1 MSASK
6 FELFRRHWLWSILV
20 TGITLFITIYNSYL
34 QHRSAQ
40 HEMGGSL
47 MATYYQRSLDNRG
60 ARTIVVCMDDA
71 NVNLNG
77 LYVTPTLD
85 NPREFSIKDFSL
97 SIKATCSNVELVPS
111 SLVETHEY
119 GGGEWLYKYKDN
131 LLAAHDDTK
140 RIFTDYKV
148 SGNTGYCLLETK
160 ASYDGAA
167 TAVEYNTNVW
177 FLVVPRKSA
186 QSFEQWKINCKKRL
200 LEVVSDKYYDV
211 FYYSRTNNVERH
223 FDIALVDNDNVAD
236 TKSTPQAIAKQTP
249 TPALTPKKE
258 VKTQPTPSSSKPA
271 EVKKKPATTEKVQ
284 REEKPVKVKPASNNQ
299 DVNITKYSSSN
310 SGKRFCI
317 KFELDNAPSTEGK
330 YLLYGNYT
338 VPGNVNPYVFAYPLE
353 LFTLIKRKSYGYCIS
368 TVDSLTYHLNEL
380 RIIKE
385 TEPNGIIE
393 ITHDDG
399 RRVIKNVTGNKII
412 VSIYTTYG
420 YRNHILEKTEVIYD
434 QKGNDNKIYV
444 YDTGEKSTLNTNN
457 KSSKEDKAEGV
468 LNTILIILMF
478 IWILVSCVGLACIIN
493 FIMELQDTESI
504 TRTLESFFSTD
515 DFKKMPFYAKIFYV
529 LYLISPIV
537 TIHFVIYMIIL
548 NIKMY

>member
-6 FELFRRHWLWSILV
+6 FELFRKHWLWSILV
-20 TGITLFITIYNSYL
+20 TGITLFITIYNAYL

-77 LYVTPTLD
+77 LHVTPTLD

-211 FYYSRTNNVERH
+211 FYYSRTSNVERH
-223 FDIALVDNDNVAD
+223 FDIALVDDDNVAD

-249 TPALTPKKE
+249 TPAPKPAPTPKKE

-299 DVNITKYSSSN
+299 DVNIAKYSSSN
-310 SGKRFCI
+310 SGKRFYI
-317 KFELDNAPSTEGK
+317 NFELDNAPSTRGT

-338 VPGNVNPYVFAYPLE
+338 VPGNVNPYVFAYPME
-353 LFTLIKRKSYGYCIS
+353 LSTLIKSYKYS
-368 TVDSLTYHLNEL
+368 TNTIDSLTYHLNEL

-399 RRVIKNVTGNKII
+399 RRVIKNATKNKIA
-412 VSIYTTYG
+412 VVVYSSGNT
-420 YRNHILEKTEVIYD
+420 YRNYVLEKSEVIYD
-434 QKGNDNKIYV
+434 IKGNDGNIHV
-444 YDTGEKSTLNTNN
+444 FDTGEKST
-457 KSSKEDKAEGV
+457 KEDKAEGGP
-468 LNTILIILMF
+468 NTILVIIWSLVWGLGLLCIMMF
-478 IWILVSCVGLACIIN
+478 FMV
-493 FIMELQDTESI
+493 LQDTKSI
-504 TRTLESFFSTD
+504 TRSLESIFSP
-515 DFKKMPFYAKIFYV
+515 FKKMPFYAKIFYV
-529 LYLISPIV
+529 LFLISPIV
-537 TIHFVIYMIIL
+537 TIYFVIDFLYMY
-548 NIKMY
+548 IKLVLIYL

>member
-1 MSASK
+1 MNFDLLRK
-6 FELFRRHWLWSILV
+6 HWVWPMLV
-20 TGITLFITIYNSYL
+20 TGISLLLTIYSAYL

-186 QSFEQWKINCKKRL
+186 QSFDQWKINCKKRL

-211 FYYSRTNNVERH
+211 FYYSRTSNVERH
-223 FDIALVDNDNVAD
+223 FDIALVDDDNVAD
-236 TKSTPQAIAKQTP
+236 TKSTLQAIAKQTP
-249 TPALTPKKE
+249 TPAPTPKKE
-258 VKTQPTPSSSKPA
+258 VKAQPTPSSSKPA

-284 REEKPVKVKPASNNQ
+284 REEKPVKVKPASYNQ
-299 DVNITKYSSSN
+299 DVNIAKYSSSN
-310 SGKRFCI
+310 SGKRFYI
-317 KFELDNAPSTEGK
+317 NFELDNAPSTRGT

-338 VPGNVNPYVFAYPLE
+338 VPGNVNPYVFAYPME
-353 LFTLIKRKSYGYCIS
+353 LSTLIKSYKYS
-368 TVDSLTYHLNEL
+368 TNTIDSLTYHLNEL
-380 RIIKE
+380 RVIKE

-412 VSIYTTYG
+412 VLIYTTYS
-420 YRNHILEKTEVIYD
+420 YRCHILEKTEVIYD

-457 KSSKEDKAEGV
+457 KSSKEDKAEGG
-468 LNTILIILMF
+468 LSTILVVM
-478 IWILVSCVGLACIIN
+478 IWSLVSVLGLYIIG
-493 FIMELQDTESI
+493 FIVELLDKKSI
-504 TRTLESFFSTD
+504 TRTLERISG
-515 DFKKMPFYAKIFYV
+515 DFKKAPFYESILFV
-529 LYLISPIV
+529 LILIV
-537 TIHFVIYMIIL
+537 TICIVINIIVL
-548 NIKMY
+548 K

>member
-1 MSASK
+1 MSVSK

-20 TGITLFITIYNSYL
+20 TGITLFITIYNAYL

-97 SIKATCSNVELVPS
+97 SIKATCSDVELVPS

-140 RIFTDYKV
+140 RIFTEYKV

-249 TPALTPKKE
+249 APTPKKE

-299 DVNITKYSSSN
+299 DVNIAKYSSSN
-310 SGKRFCI
+310 SGKRFYI
-317 KFELDNAPSTEGK
+317 NFELDNAPSTEGK

-338 VPGNVNPYVFAYPLE
+338 VPGNANPYVFAYPMDLSN
-353 LFTLIKRKSYGYCIS
+353 LIKSYKYS
-368 TVDSLTYHLNEL
+368 TNTIDSLTYHLNEL

-412 VSIYTTYG
+412 VLIYTTYS
-420 YRNHILEKTEVIYD
+420 YRCHILEKTEVIYD

-468 LNTILIILMF
+468 QSIILILISYILAGF
-478 IWILVSCVGLACIIN
+478 GFLCILLI
-493 FIMELQDTESI
+493 IMEIQDTKSI
-504 TRTLESFFSTD
+504 GRAFNNILGAC
-515 DFKKMPFYAKIFYV
+515 KGMPFYEKILYV
-529 LYLISPIV
+529 CFLLSPIV
-537 TIHFVIYMIIL
+537 TIYFCIKFIIKL
-548 NIKMY
+548 VLLYL

>member
-1 MSASK
+1 MNFDLLRK
-6 FELFRRHWLWSILV
+6 HWVWPMLV
-20 TGITLFITIYNSYL
+20 TGISLLLTIYSAFL

-186 QSFEQWKINCKKRL
+186 QSFDQWKINCKKRL

-211 FYYSRTNNVERH
+211 FYYSRTSNVERH
-223 FDIALVDNDNVAD
+223 FDIALVDDDNVAD

-249 TPALTPKKE
+249 TPAPTPKKE

-299 DVNITKYSSSN
+299 DVNIAKYSSSN
-310 SGKRFCI
+310 SGKRFYI
-317 KFELDNAPSTEGK
+317 NFELDNAPSTRGT

-338 VPGNVNPYVFAYPLE
+338 VPGNVNPYVFAYPME
-353 LFTLIKRKSYGYCIS
+353 LSTLIKSYKYS
-368 TVDSLTYHLNEL
+368 TNTVDSLTYHLNEL

-399 RRVIKNVTGNKII
+399 RRVIKNATRNKIA
-412 VSIYTTYG
+412 VVVYSSGNT
-420 YRNHILEKTEVIYD
+420 YRNYVLEKSEVIYD
-434 QKGNDNKIYV
+434 IKGNDGNIHV
-444 YDTGEKSTLNTNN
+444 FDTGEKST
-457 KSSKEDKAEGV
+457 KEDKAEGGP
-468 LNTILIILMF
+468 NTILVIIWSLVWGLGLLCIMMF
-478 IWILVSCVGLACIIN
+478 FMV
-493 FIMELQDTESI
+493 LQDTKSI
-504 TRTLESFFSTD
+504 TRSLESIFSP
-515 DFKKMPFYAKIFYV
+515 FKKMPFYAKIFYV
-529 LYLISPIV
+529 LFLISPIV
-537 TIHFVIYMIIL
+537 TIYFVIDFLYMY
-548 NIKMY
+548 IKMVLIYL